1 MSDSIEETT
10 TTSALARPS
19 LMRIARRGGIKSL
32 SEDCYPEM
40 RQIVNNKLEEILRVA
55 MIVNGEKHTKT
66 LMVED
71 IYETLALLGHHVTRS
86 NDLGTTTCSK

>member
-1 MSDSIEETT
+1 MSDSNEEIT

-40 RQIVNNKLEEILRVA
+40 RGIVDKQLAEILRVA

-71 IYETLALLGHHVTRS
+71 IYETLALMGHHVTRS

>member
-1 MSDSIEETT
+1 MSDSNEAVT

-40 RQIVNNKLEEILRVA
+40 RNIVNKQLEEILRVA

-71 IYETLALLGHHVTRS
+71 IYETLALMGHHVTRS

>member
-1 MSDSIEETT
+1 MNDSNEEIT

-40 RQIVNNKLEEILRVA
+40 RDIVNNQLEEILRVA

-71 IYETLALLGHHVTRS
+71 IYETLALMGHHVTRS
-86 NDLGTTTCSK
+86 SDLGTTTCSK

>member
-1 MSDSIEETT
+1 MEDITKPSITR
-10 TTSALARPS
+10 LARC
-19 LMRIARRGGIKSL
+19 AGVKSL